1 MSTTVK
7 EKTRK
12 SPKTRKATT
21 ASQPVTMEDIFRLF
35 SELAREQ
42 KKAAMETAREQ
53 KKAAME
59 QKEAAAAWEKRQEEA
74 LEKERKEREAAAKER
89 EEAAREWE
97 AATKRREEEAA
108 KRHDEAMKRHDEA
121 LKRHDEALEKERKE
135 REAAAK
141 EWAKRFGYI
150 DNRLGEIVEH
160 LVTPGMKEQFRK
172 LNFNFNDSSR
182 NVKIGGQNG
191 KIAAELDCV
200 LHDGA
205 DIMLIEIKTK
215 PRTDD
220 IDEHA
225 ARIKLVQSMGRY
237 SDKNVYGAVAGAVW
251 SDSVKNY
258 ALKNGFCVIEQSGDT
273 MRLETLDGKFKPK
286 KW

>member
-1 MSTTVK
+1 MMSTAVK
-7 EKTRK
+7 EKTQK

-35 SELAREQ
+35 SEFTR
-42 KKAAMETAREQ
+42 
-53 KKAAME
+53 E

-74 LEKERKEREAAAKER
+74 LEKERKEREE
-89 EEAAREWE
+89 
-97 AATKRREEEAA
+97 
-108 KRHDEAMKRHDEA
+108 
-121 LKRHDEALEKERKE
+121 
-135 REAAAK
+135 AAK

-160 LVTPGMKEQFRK
+160 LVTPSMKEQFKK

-182 NVKIGGQNG
+182 NVTVGGANG

-251 SDSVKNY
+251 SDSAKNY